1 MLDTL
6 PIPVSDEEEDETNN
20 VGPSS
25 SVAATSIR
33 VSDEE
38 EDENNNVGPSSSVT
52 ATSIRVT
59 SGGKYYVHMQ
69 TEREEVSVSPDYGKG
84 PADVDQVG
92 AGGTPWSSQ
101 VVRNPKR
108 DLVIAHGKGK
118 GGAKRHRKVVKP
130 VIEGMSNNEIKR
142 LARRAGVQSI
152 CGKVYE
158 EVRMM
163 IQNFLDDV
171 LFKTLVHV
179 EHKEAKTV
187 TPHDVVHGFKSLGG
201 SAYGFGI

>member
-6 PIPVSDEEEDETNN
+6 PIPLSDEEEDETNN

-69 TEREEVSVSPDYGKG
+69 TERGEVSVSPDNGKG

-108 DLVIAHGKGK
+108 DLVIGHGKG
-118 GGAKRHRKVVKP
+118 R
-130 VIEGMSNNEIKR
+130 
-142 LARRAGVQSI
+142 
-152 CGKVYE
+152 KVYE

-179 EHKEAKTV
+179 EHKETKTV